1 MQICFLNRR
10 ELSIRTLTS
19 KINSLIP
26 IEKSA
31 SFQFQSDTVQNKL
44 LSHYGSN
51 LVPRRGQGMSDII
64 ISSRV
69 TIDEVVI
76 VAEELPTTE
85 YWYSCESHAMGMSCI
100 DMSSCQWFSH
110 CGNQWTEE
118 HLPYEVLWILLIRY
132 DIYGNHTYPACL
144 WSYIYFRYCIIFY
157 EGLLNIPCIYRFV
170 DFYFCYCMMK

>member
-10 ELSIRTLTS
+10 GLSIRTLTS

-51 LVPRRGQGMSDII
+51 LVPRRGQGMSNII

-69 TIDEVVI
+69 TIDDVVI
-76 VAEELPTTE
+76 VAEELPTTDTLVRV
-85 YWYSCESHAMGMSCI
+85 M
-100 DMSSCQWFSH
+100 QW
-110 CGNQWTEE
+110 
-118 HLPYEVLWILLIRY
+118 
-132 DIYGNHTYPACL
+132 ACL
-144 WSYIYFRYCIIFY
+144 ALTCLVASDFLIVAMNGPKNICPMRSYEYFS
-157 EGLLNIPCIYRFV
+157 
-170 DFYFCYCMMK
+170 